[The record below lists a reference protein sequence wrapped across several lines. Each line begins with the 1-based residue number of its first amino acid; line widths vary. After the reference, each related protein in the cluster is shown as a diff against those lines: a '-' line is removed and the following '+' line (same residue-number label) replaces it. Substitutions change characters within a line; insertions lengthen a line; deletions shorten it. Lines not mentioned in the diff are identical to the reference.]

1 MGQSQNST
9 LNLGDR
15 ENFTKFQRNNV
26 TTQYMLSNHNAPQ
39 VGANN
44 KERI

>member
-9 LNLGDR
+9 LNLGDW
-15 ENFTKFQRNNV
+15 ENFTEFQGNHV

-39 VGANN
+39 LGANN